1 MSVQQDDYQDIIHLP
16 RHVSPTHPPMSMENR
31 AAQFSAFAA
40 LSGYEDA
47 VRETGRL
54 TQERIELS
62 EEEQMVLDYELGQA
76 LEQGCEVKVTWFVPD
91 ERKEGGSYQNVRG
104 YLKKADAQ
112 AGILQMRDGT
122 RIPVEQV
129 VGMERIGDGVGE
141 DA

>member
-76 LEQGCEVKVTWFVPD
+76 LEQGCEVEVTWFVPD
-91 ERKEGGSYQNVRG
+91 EHKEGGSYQSVRG
-104 YLKKADAQ
+104 YLKKADVQ
-112 AGILQMRDGT
+112 AGILKMRDGT

-129 VGMERIGDGVGE
+129 VGMERIGDGDSE
-141 DA
+141 DT

>member
-91 ERKEGGSYQNVRG
+91 ERKEGGSYQSVRG